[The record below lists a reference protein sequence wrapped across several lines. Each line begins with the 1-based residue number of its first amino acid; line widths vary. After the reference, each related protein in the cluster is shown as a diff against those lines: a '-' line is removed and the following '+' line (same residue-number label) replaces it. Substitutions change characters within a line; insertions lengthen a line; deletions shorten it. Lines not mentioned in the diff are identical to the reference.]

1 MSTTVYF
8 TFFVVG
14 VQLPL
19 EITSGNSEET
29 LAAHR
34 NPKKSA
40 EVFFVFAIHF
50 EIKSTEGG

>member
-29 LAAHR
+29 LAAHT